1 MFVQDLIEAL
11 QEQPRWQHVLVVKET
26 GELSEVYAVAAHEK
40 LDGTKVT
47 LIGASFSLEE
57 YFE

>member
-11 QEQPRWQHVLVVKET
+11 QEQPRWRNAVVVKET
-26 GELSEVYAVAAHEK
+26 GEFSDIWAVATGAEA
-40 LDGTKVT
+40 DGTKVT
-47 LIGASFSLEE
+47 LIGASFSPEE